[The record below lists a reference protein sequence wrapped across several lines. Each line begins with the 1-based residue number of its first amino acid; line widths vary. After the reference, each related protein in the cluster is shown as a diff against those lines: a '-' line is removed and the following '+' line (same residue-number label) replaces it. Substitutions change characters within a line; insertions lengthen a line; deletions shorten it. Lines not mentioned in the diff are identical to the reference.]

1 MFGFFRKKKKVTVS
15 KGTAPGTQ
23 IHYHSDL
30 VPELHEDHQ
39 QLLKLFGEIDKANQK
54 RDHARLSRLIDEF
67 GVLLRGHLLTENVK
81 LYVYLQ
87 HTLANDPDNSALM
100 QGFRTEMHS
109 ISKVVTK
116 FLRQYSKGEWNDQRH
131 ARFAKELNRI
141 GEVLV
146 KRIETEEQVLY
157 PLYMPPESYL

>member
-1 MFGFFRKKKKVTVS
+1 MFGFFKKRKKAEVS
-15 KGTAPGTQ
+15 EGTAPGTQ

-39 QLLKLFGEIDKANQK
+39 QLLKLFGEISEANQE
-54 RDHARLSRLIDEF
+54 RDYGRLARVLDEF
-67 GVLLRGHLLTENVK
+67 GSLLRGHLLTENVK

-87 HTLANDPDNSALM
+87 HALANDPDNNVLM
-100 QGFRTEMHS
+100 QEFRTEMHG

-116 FLRQYSKGEWNDQRH
+116 FLREYSKGEWNDQRH
-131 ARFAKELNRI
+131 DRFSAELGKI

-157 PLYMPPESYL
+157 PLYMPPESYT